1 MLSLS
6 AELTHTEI
14 DLQIINGQDEAGDG
28 GVQFGRELMKFAES
42 LARRDEEALVQA
54 RAELQAAAGNE
65 VLVDAAGV
73 AGNFQRMVR
82 IADCTGIPVDGVMG
96 ALSNDIQDQ
105 LDLRRFATADTT
117 PRFTSLQKLL
127 NIPKRMLIR
136 KVLGAA
142 DRKANSR

>member
-6 AELTHTEI
+6 AELSHTDV

-42 LARRDEEALVQA
+42 LARRDEEDLVQA
-54 RAELQAAAGNE
+54 RTELQAAAGNE
-65 VLVDAAGV
+65 VVVDAAGV

-96 ALSNDIQDQ
+96 ALSNDIQDK
-105 LDLRRFATADTT
+105 LDLRRFGSADYT
-117 PRFTSLQKLL
+117 PRLTPLQKLL
-127 NIPKRMLIR
+127 NIPKRFLFR
-136 KVLGAA
+136 RVLSAA
-142 DRKANSR
+142 NRKANSP